1 MPLRFF
7 ILCRGKKKPS
17 GITAGTGLAASEAA
31 SKMNGRGLSA
41 GHDCRWSSRPQCPVE
56 CRLNVRDAT
65 TSEPVE
71 LAALACGCAG
81 EEPKTAVEISRQLAL
96 QVWVDAAGPQECAKP
111 TRNLGLPQLQLIK
124 TGSPTPSQTQTILH
138 RWSWRREMQ
147 IINVFIA
154 KTCPVK
160 NTDMYTLHNTS
171 NKGSFYIYRLHL
183 SPLVGAVFYIC
194 HSFWL
199 SCNNV
204 RKGECCLC
212 LYLFPDILST
222 PRTSWIYF
230 MLLIYELWLWII
242 TCNIVQKQRFKMLVH
257 LCHLPTAARKEWVH

>member
-1 MPLRFF
+1 MHSNNHASSTLFLPDGIYFAIIPLCEWNLRGIPF
-7 ILCRGKKKPS
+7 IFEMQVEICPCGFLYFVEEKKPS

-56 CRLNVRDAT
+56 CRLTVRNAT

-96 QVWVDAAGPQECAKP
+96 QVWVDAAGPQGCAKP

-160 NTDMYTLHNTS
+160 TLICIP
-171 NKGSFYIYRLHL
+171 YITRAIKVHFIFIGCVYLPWFGL
-183 SPLVGAVFYIC
+183 FFIFAIPFG
-194 HSFWL
+194 
-199 SCNNV
+199 
-204 RKGECCLC
+204 CLA
-212 LYLFPDILST
+212 
-222 PRTSWIYF
+222 
-230 MLLIYELWLWII
+230 II
-242 TCNIVQKQRFKMLVH
+242 
-257 LCHLPTAARKEWVH
+257 

>member
-1 MPLRFF
+1 MHSNNHASSKLFLPDGIYFAIIPICEWNLRGIPF
-7 ILCRGKKKPS
+7 IFEMQVEICPCGFLYFVEGKKSS
-17 GITAGTGLAASEAA
+17 GITAGTGMAASEAA

-56 CRLNVRDAT
+56 CRLTARDAT

-81 EEPKTAVEISRQLAL
+81 EEPKTAVEISRQLAP

-147 IINVFIA
+147 IINVYMA

-171 NKGSFYIYRLHL
+171 NKGSFYIYRLRL
-183 SPLVGAVFYIC
+183 SPLVGAVF
-194 HSFWL
+194 
-199 SCNNV
+199 
-204 RKGECCLC
+204 
-212 LYLFPDILST
+212 LYLPF
-222 PRTSWIYF
+222 
-230 MLLIYELWLWII
+230 LLAVL
-242 TCNIVQKQRFKMLVH
+242 
-257 LCHLPTAARKEWVH
+257 